1 MKKILLTLLLVAAI
15 NFVALAQIT
24 TSGISGK
31 VTSIANEVLPG
42 ATVVATHKP
51 SGTQY
56 ASVANQEGFFQ
67 IQGMRPGGPYEIE
80 VSFIG
85 YSKETFTDVTLLLG
99 QSFVLNSKLK
109 ETTTEV
115 SEVVVV
121 GYKNSAFSTQK
132 TGASTNVG
140 DREITSLPSINRSIN
155 DFTRLTPQAGNGN
168 SFAGRDGRYNNIT
181 IDGANFNNNFGLSSK
196 NLPGGDAQ
204 PISLDAIQEISIN
217 IAPYDVRQSNFTG
230 AGINAITRSG
240 DNQYKASVYTYYR
253 DKSFNGDKVGD
264 VKLDLDKTKTLTY
277 GGRVGGPIIKNKLFF
292 FLNGELEESSFPGI
306 PWKVSDANNPANPT
320 NYVSRTTAADMETMK
335 QHLISTY
342 GYNPGSYQG
351 FGNFTSNN
359 YKVLGRIDW
368 NISRN
373 HKLTLRYN
381 TVRSENDQQVNAT
394 SAPNPRS
401 NFGRISEKSMS
412 FSGANFSFLNTVHS
426 YTAEL
431 NSVFGNRMANK
442 FLATYTQIRDTR
454 SSGSDLFPFVDI
466 YKDGD
471 PYMSFGYELFSF
483 ENDVKNKVL
492 TFTNNFT
499 YFMGKHTF
507 TIGASFDHLYF
518 GNSYKRY
525 GTSYYRFASMD
536 AFINGQLPTAYGL
549 TYPYEG
555 AGDGYAELTFGLGS
569 AYLQDE
575 YQVND
580 RLRVTGGIRFDLP
593 FFFDDL
599 LPNPAIEALTFKDLK
614 GNDEKLD
621 VSSWPDQ
628 KLLFS
633 PRIGFNW
640 NVNDEETIKL
650 RGGTGIFTGRL
661 PFVWFTNQPSNSGVL
676 QNTIEISSATQISNL
691 GLNFSDDPKA
701 HVNKFP
707 QQPSTVAPG
716 SIAVVDK
723 DFKMPQVWR
732 SNIAADF
739 KLPFNTVLTLEGIY
753 TKDINAVIMRNA
765 NSALPSGGN
774 LVGPDKRPIYAAA
787 DNRINSGVSS
797 AIVLDNASKGHSYSL
812 TAQLS
817 RNFSEGLFGSL
828 AYTYSMSK
836 DYSAN
841 PGSSAVSVWSVNPT
855 IGGPNSL
862 ELSYSGFNVP
872 HRVVGNISYRMEYFR
887 NFATTFSLFYQ
898 GSHQG
903 RINYIY
909 STDINGD
916 SYRYDL
922 MYIPKDAREIEFV
935 NIVSGGNVVYTAEE
949 QQVAFWKYVEQDK
962 YLSKN
967 KGKYAERFG
976 ALMPWLHRFDFK
988 LLQDIYVSQGSRKH
1002 NLQISF
1008 DILNVGNLISSDWG
1022 VRKKQITG
1030 SFDDLPLLN
1039 YRGKNAEGMPTF
1051 QMNTVGGELPTK
1063 SYVDVL
1069 TTASTWSAQIGLRYT
1084 F

>member
-1 MKKILLTLLLVAAI
+1 MKKTFLSLLFIAAL
-15 NFVALAQIT
+15 NFVALSQIT
-24 TSGISGK
+24 TSGVSGK
-31 VTSIANEVLPG
+31 VTGTANESLPG

-56 ASVANQEGFFQ
+56 AAVTNNDGLYQ

-85 YSKETFTDVTLLLG
+85 FSKETFTDITLLLG
-99 QSFVLNSKLK
+99 QNFVLNSRLR

-132 TGASTNVG
+132 TGASTNVST
-140 DREITSLPSINRSIN
+140 REINSLPTINRSIN

-204 PISLDAIQEISIN
+204 PISLDAIQEISVN

-230 AGINAITRSG
+230 AGVNAITRSG
-240 DNQYKASVYTYYR
+240 DNEYKASIYSFYR
-253 DKSFNGDKVGD
+253 DKSFNGEKVGD
-264 VKLDLDKTKTLTY
+264 VKLDLAKTKTLTY

-292 FLNGELEESSFPGI
+292 FMNGELEKSSYPGI
-306 PWKVSDANNPANPT
+306 AWKVADADNIANPT
-320 NYVSRTTAADMETMK
+320 KYISRTTDSDMDIMK
-335 QHLISTY
+335 QHLINTY
-342 GYNPGSYQG
+342 GYNPGSYKG
-351 FGNFTSNN
+351 FGNFNSEN
-359 YKVLGRIDW
+359 YKLLGRIDW
-368 NISRN
+368 NINRN
-373 HKLTLRYN
+373 HRFTFRYN

-412 FSGANFSFLNTVHS
+412 FSGANYAFLNTVHS

-431 NSVFGNRMANK
+431 NSVFGSKTANK

-454 SSGSDLFPFVDI
+454 SSGSDMFPFVDI

-483 ENDVKNKVL
+483 ENDVKNNVF
-492 TFTNNFT
+492 TITNNFN
-499 YFMGKHTF
+499 YFLGKHTL
-507 TIGASFDHLYF
+507 TLGVSFDHLYF

-525 GTSYYRFASMD
+525 GTSYYRFSSMD
-536 AFINGQLPTAYGL
+536 AFINNQLPTAFGL

-569 AYLQDE
+569 AYIQDE
-575 YQVND
+575 YQVTD
-580 RLRVTGGIRFDLP
+580 RLRFTGGIRFDLP
-593 FFFDDL
+593 FYFDDL
-599 LPNPAIEALTFKDLK
+599 LPNPAIKALNFQDLS
-614 GNDEKLD
+614 GNEEKLD
-621 VSSWPDQ
+621 VSSWPDARV
-628 KLLFS
+628 LFS
-633 PRIGFNW
+633 PRLGFNW
-640 NVNDEETIKL
+640 NVNDEESIKL
-650 RGGTGIFTGRL
+650 RGGTGIFTGRI

-676 QNTIEISSATQISNL
+676 QNTVEITGAQISTL
-691 GLNFSDDPKA
+691 GLNFSADPNA
-701 HVNKFP
+701 HVSKFA

-716 SIAVVDK
+716 TIAIVDK

-732 SNIAADF
+732 SNLAADI
-739 KLPFNTVLTLEGIY
+739 KLPYNTVLTLEALY

-765 NSALPSGGN
+765 NSGLPTGN
-774 LVGPDKRPIYAAA
+774 NLIGPDKRPVYIAAN
-787 DNRINSGVSS
+787 NRINSGVSS

-812 TAQLS
+812 TAQLTK
-817 RNFSEGLFGSL
+817 NFSEGWSGSL
-828 AYTYSMSK
+828 AYTYAMAK

-855 IGGPNSL
+855 VGGPNNL
-862 ELSYSGFNVP
+862 ELSYSGYNVP
-872 HRVVGNISYRMEYFR
+872 HRIVGAVSYRKEYLKD
-887 NFATTFSLFYQ
+887 FATTVSLYYQ

-903 RINYIY
+903 RNNYIY
-909 STDINGD
+909 SNDINGD
-916 SYRYDL
+916 TYRYDL

-935 NIVSGGNVVYTAEE
+935 DIVSGGNVLFTAAD

-976 ALMPWLHRFDFK
+976 ALMPWLNRFDFK
-988 LLQDIYVSQGSRKH
+988 LLQDVYLPFGNRKH

-1008 DILNVGNLISSDWG
+1008 DILNIGNLISSEWG
-1022 VRKKQITG
+1022 VYKKQITG
-1030 SFDDLPLLN
+1030 SFDDIPLLN
-1039 YRGKNAEGMPTF
+1039 YAGKNADGIPTF
-1051 QMNTVGGELPTK
+1051 QMNRVAGELPTK

-1069 TTASTWSAQIGLRYT
+1069 STGSTWSAQIGLRYT
-1084 F
+1084 Y